1 MPAPHSEQ
9 SHSPVLV
16 WTIVASQFTPP
27 FMFSGVAVA
36 LPTLG
41 ADLSAGAVALGLMET
56 LFLGGGLAFLLPIG
70 RLADVTDKRTLYKYG
85 LLAFGMSSLMLATL
99 SWMPL
104 MLLLR
109 FCQGITSAIFATTGP
124 AILADVVP
132 PAKRGRVYGASLGV
146 VYAGLTLGP
155 VVAGLIIPQF
165 GWRGVFLCG
174 ALMLLCGFALTH
186 SLLPSSWRNPDR
198 LTVHI
203 PSASWMASAV
213 LLFVAS
219 SATIRTLWVGIAFFG
234 LGVGATFRFVRL
246 QLQLTVPFLDLRAL
260 HVHHVLRDAL
270 MTQLLLYL
278 NAFASIFLL
287 SLYTQVTLGCSPQQS
302 GQVLATG
309 TVLMA
314 AMAPL
319 AGRMADRIHPTV
331 LSSIGCTVV
340 FVSAC
345 MATQFRDTTDIKYVI
360 AMLAV
365 QGLGFALF
373 SSPNMTTIMGS
384 VPPQSVSLASA
395 LGAKARSI
403 GMVSG
408 MLVTGLMFSLHYG
421 HEPVATHP
429 ERLVDT
435 LLPIYWVLTG
445 TSALAVVFSLWTL
458 RKQAAR
464 AAR

>member
-1 MPAPHSEQ
+1 MPQSEYQ
-9 SHSPVLV
+9 HSPAVV

-41 ADLSAGAVALGLMET
+41 ADLHAGAVSLGLMET

-85 LLAFGMSSLMLATL
+85 LFAFGISSLILSTL

-109 FCQGITSAIFATTGP
+109 FCQGLTSAIFATTGP
-124 AILADVVP
+124 AILADIVP
-132 PAKRGRVYGASLGV
+132 PARRGRVFGVSLGM
-146 VYAGLTLGP
+146 VYAGLSLGP
-155 VVAGLIIPQF
+155 IVAGEIIPVF

-174 ALMLLCGFALTH
+174 AILLLCGFALTH
-186 SLLPSSWRNPDR
+186 RLLPSAWRKPER
-198 LTVHI
+198 SSVHI
-203 PSASWMASAV
+203 PSASWMATAV

-219 SATIRTLWVGIAFFG
+219 SATMRTLWLGTVFFC
-234 LGVGATFRFVRL
+234 LGSAAVVRFVRL
-246 QLQLTVPFLDLRAL
+246 QSQLATPFLDLQAL
-260 HVHHVLRDAL
+260 RVHHVLRDAL
-270 MTQLLLYL
+270 TTQLLLYL

-287 SLYTQVTLGCSPQQS
+287 SLFTQVTLGCTPRQS

-314 AMAPL
+314 AIAPL
-319 AGRMADRIHPTV
+319 AGRLADKIRPTT
-331 LSSIGCTVV
+331 LSSSGCALV

-345 MATQFRDTTDIKYVI
+345 MATRFNETTDITYVI
-360 AMLAV
+360 TMLAV
-365 QGLGFALF
+365 QGLGYALF

-384 VPPQSVSLASA
+384 VPPESLSMASA

-403 GMVSG
+403 GMVTG
-408 MLVTGLMFSLHYG
+408 MLITGLLFSLNYG
-421 HEPVATHP
+421 QETVTAHP

-435 LLPIYWVLTG
+435 VLPVYWVLVG
-445 TSALAVVFSLWTL
+445 TSALAFGFSCWTIH
-458 RKQAAR
+458 QNR
-464 AAR
+464 AMQR